1 MRALPTKRR
10 VLALWMLLVACVRPV
25 LGCTEDGSLSPEP
38 RFDAA
43 ADVMSSEASAWSEPV
58 NLGPIV
64 NSNRAD
70 LGPTL
75 SRDGLSLYFASNRS
89 GSIDLWVSQRACSEC
104 AWGTP
109 VNLGSVVNTP
119 AIENRPS
126 LSVDGHLLF
135 FFSDRPGG
143 EGAFDLYVS
152 RRADPKDDFAWEAP
166 VNLGPEV
173 NTAEPDREPWHVQNQ
188 LYFARGAVLDLY
200 VVPLNHEGEALGPAE
215 HITELNDPAAVDAGP
230 TVRAD
235 GREIFFYSDRTGQFD
250 LFTATRSNA
259 AGPWPAPVNLGS
271 GVNSADREQQ
281 PSLSRDGLTLLW
293 SSNRPGSILN
303 PGGVPSMDIWMST
316 RERIRH

>member
-1 MRALPTKRR
+1 MRTLPTDRPVVPAR
-10 VLALWMLLVACVRPV
+10 IALVASLALT
-25 LGCTEDGSLSPEP
+25 LGCTDDGSLAPEP
-38 RFDAA
+38 RFGVAA
-43 ADVMSSEASAWSEPV
+43 NASGRDGSAWSEPV
-58 NLGPIV
+58 NLGAVV
-64 NSNRAD
+64 NSNVAD

-109 VNLGSVVNTP
+109 VNLGSAINTP
-119 AIENRPS
+119 AIENRPN

-135 FFSDRPGG
+135 FFSDRAGG

-173 NTAEPDREPWHVQNQ
+173 NTAEPDREPWRVQNQ
-188 LYFARGAVLDLY
+188 LYFARGAILDLY

-215 HITELNDPAAVDAGP
+215 YITELNDPAAADAGP

-235 GREIFFYSDRTGQFD
+235 GREIFFYSDRTGEFD

-259 AGPWPAPVNLGS
+259 AGPWSAPVNLGS
-271 GVNSADREQQ
+271 GVNSAAREQQ

-293 SSNRPGSILN
+293 SSNRPGSIVN

-316 RERIRH
+316 RERIRD